1 MEDTIEIDGTEY
13 RRTGTIQSMAVNTE
27 GLEYCIVRARNSGV
41 HAGYLKGRVTGTGE
55 VTLVLSRRLW
65 KWHGRTL
72 SGMAPEFHP
81 SMQGIREHNQDMYG
95 ITITHTDRGTLM
107 PEGQQPPQEQGPR
120 ADRLA
125 TLGQYVL
132 VSMSGDV
139 DWGFDVFA
147 GIAFEAMRLDLA
159 EHNGYF
165 CGKDDECLAAHS
177 VKENPCPMTSN

>member
-95 ITITHTDRGTLM
+95 ITITHTD
-107 PEGQQPPQEQGPR
+107 
-120 ADRLA
+120 
-125 TLGQYVL
+125 
-132 VSMSGDV
+132 
-139 DWGFDVFA
+139 WGFDVFA